1 MEEYRGELLAP
12 AGTMDCL
19 KAAIAAG
26 ADAVYLGGQR
36 FGARAFAGNFSREEL
51 LEGLSLAHLW
61 NRKIY
66 LTVNTLTKQ
75 DELSG
80 LCDWIAPFYEAG
92 LDGVIVQ
99 DMGVLEKLRKNFPG
113 MELHA
118 STQMTVTESRSALF
132 LKSLGVCR
140 IVPARELSLEE
151 IRLLKEQTGLAMEV
165 FIHGALCY
173 CYSGQCLFSSFL
185 GGRSG
190 NRGRCAQ
197 PCRQP
202 YTVLGQEAGGGRMGG
217 KSQQK
222 PPAYPLSLKDLCV
235 LPFLPE
241 LMDAKIDSFKIEGR
255 MKSPEYVAGV
265 TAIYRKYMDLYLTD
279 REHWQIDPEDQ
290 ELLAKLYVRS
300 ETGGGYYHRH
310 NGREMLTLEK
320 PGYLACP
327 QEILER
333 VHGMMEDGKLQKP
346 VSFHAAIRP
355 GEPIHLA
362 ASCEGISVQKEGTV
376 AQPAQ
381 KRPLAK
387 DDVVKQLKKT
397 GGSFYGADDISVELD
412 GDSFVPVSALNE
424 LRRETLDAL
433 TEKLQDR
440 QKRTYV
446 PEHGREAETAQ
457 SETGESTATAAAMP
471 PLHYADTQRPQPTQ
485 CYVSVLQAEQ
495 AFAALRTTGTDRL
508 YLPSDLMDDPK
519 TGQLMELVRNVK
531 ADRPGFELFVTLPT
545 ILRSYSEPYL
555 KRLSGQV
562 KAYDGLVDG
571 FLAGS
576 LGGMCWV
583 TEKYPEKKLSLQ
595 HSVYTFNRETR
606 QLYQDCFA
614 PDSYTAPLELNRR
627 ELEALPPQNQ
637 EMVVYGRVP
646 MMVSAGCVKRSL
658 GACQISHTQKQL
670 SQGIPAAAFSCRL
683 KDRYNVEF
691 PVWVNCRHCMNTIYN
706 SVPLSLHQYLAEQKR
721 RGIRAIRLDFTDE
734 TAEKTWEVLE
744 FFSEGKGTAP
754 AQYTTGH
761 YKKGVQ

>member
-1 MEEYRGELLAP
+1 MQEYRGELLAP
-12 AGTMDCL
+12 AGNMDCL

-36 FGARAFAGNFSREEL
+36 FGARAFAGNFSKEEL

-75 DELSG
+75 EELAG

-99 DMGVLEKLRKNFPG
+99 DMGVLEKLRRNFPG

-140 IVPARELSLEE
+140 IVPARELSIEE
-151 IRLLKEQTGLAMEV
+151 VRLLKEQTGLAMEV

-202 YTVLGQEAGGGRMGG
+202 YTVLEQTAGAHRAGG
-217 KSQQK
+217 KNQPK

-279 REHWQIDPEDQ
+279 REHWKIDPKDQ
-290 ELLAKLYVRS
+290 ELLSKLYVRS
-300 ETGGGYYHRH
+300 ETGGGYYHKH

-327 QEILER
+327 DEILDR
-333 VHGMMEDGKLQKP
+333 VHAMMDEKKLQKP
-346 VSFHAAIRP
+346 VSFQMEICP
-355 GEPIHLA
+355 GEPIGLT
-362 ASCEGISVQKEGTV
+362 ASCEGISVKKEGAV

-381 KRPLAK
+381 KRPLAEA
-387 DDVVKQLKKT
+387 DVVKQLKKT
-397 GGSFYGADDISVELD
+397 GGSFFEADEISVELD
-412 GDSFVPVSALNE
+412 GESFVAVSALNE

-446 PEHGREAETAQ
+446 PKNDRDTERSDACEPAAEIAGAGAMSGACSAQ
-457 SETGESTATAAAMP
+457 P
-471 PLHYADTQRPQPTQ
+471 PR

-495 AFAALRTTGTDRL
+495 AAAALRAPGTDRL
-508 YLPSDLMDDPK
+508 YLSSDLMDDPK
-519 TGQLMELVRNVK
+519 IGQLMELVKKAK

-555 KRLSGQV
+555 NRLAGQV
-562 KAYDGLVDG
+562 KACDALVDG

-576 LGGMCWV
+576 LGGMCWAA
-583 TEKYPEKKLSLQ
+583 ENFPDKKLSLQ
-595 HSVYTFNRETR
+595 HSVYTFNRETQR
-606 QLYQDCFA
+606 LYDECFA
-614 PDSYTAPLELNRR
+614 PDSYTAPLEFNRR
-627 ELEALPPQNQ
+627 ELEALPVKNQ
-637 EMVVYGRVP
+637 EMVVYGRTP
-646 MMVSAGCVKRSL
+646 MMISAGCIRRSL
-658 GACQISHTQKQL
+658 GKCQVSHTQKQL
-670 SQGIPAAAFSCRL
+670 EQGILAAGFSCRL
-683 KDRYNVEF
+683 KDRYNAEF
-691 PVWVNCRHCMNTIYN
+691 PVWINCRHCMNTIYN
-706 SVPLSLHQYLAEQKR
+706 SVPLSLHQYLTETKK

-734 TAEKTWEVLE
+734 SAKQTQELIA
-744 FFSEGKGTAP
+744 FFNGQGGQAP

>member
-1 MEEYRGELLAP
+1 
-12 AGTMDCL
+12 
-19 KAAIAAG
+19 
-26 ADAVYLGGQR
+26 
-36 FGARAFAGNFSREEL
+36 
-51 LEGLSLAHLW
+51 
-61 NRKIY
+61 
-66 LTVNTLTKQ
+66 
-75 DELSG
+75 
-80 LCDWIAPFYEAG
+80 
-92 LDGVIVQ
+92 
-99 DMGVLEKLRKNFPG
+99 
-113 MELHA
+113 
-118 STQMTVTESRSALF
+118 
-132 LKSLGVCR
+132 
-140 IVPARELSLEE
+140 
-151 IRLLKEQTGLAMEV
+151 
-165 FIHGALCY
+165 
-173 CYSGQCLFSSFL
+173 
-185 GGRSG
+185 
-190 NRGRCAQ
+190 
-197 PCRQP
+197 
-202 YTVLGQEAGGGRMGG
+202 
-217 KSQQK
+217 
-222 PPAYPLSLKDLCV
+222 
-235 LPFLPE
+235 
-241 LMDAKIDSFKIEGR
+241 
-255 MKSPEYVAGV
+255 
-265 TAIYRKYMDLYLTD
+265 
-279 REHWQIDPEDQ
+279 
-290 ELLAKLYVRS
+290 
-300 ETGGGYYHRH
+300 
-310 NGREMLTLEK
+310 
-320 PGYLACP
+320 
-327 QEILER
+327 
-333 VHGMMEDGKLQKP
+333 
-346 VSFHAAIRP
+346 
-355 GEPIHLA
+355 
-362 ASCEGISVQKEGTV
+362 
-376 AQPAQ
+376 
-381 KRPLAK
+381 
-387 DDVVKQLKKT
+387 
-397 GGSFYGADDISVELD
+397 
-412 GDSFVPVSALNE
+412 
-424 LRRETLDAL
+424 
-433 TEKLQDR
+433 
-440 QKRTYV
+440 
-446 PEHGREAETAQ
+446 
-457 SETGESTATAAAMP
+457 MP

-508 YLPSDLMDDPK
+508 YLSSDLMDDPK

-531 ADRPGFELFVTLPT
+531 ADRPGFELFVMLPT

-691 PVWVNCRHCMNTIYN
+691 PVWVNCRHCTNTIYN

-734 TAEKTWEVLE
+734 TAEKTREVLE